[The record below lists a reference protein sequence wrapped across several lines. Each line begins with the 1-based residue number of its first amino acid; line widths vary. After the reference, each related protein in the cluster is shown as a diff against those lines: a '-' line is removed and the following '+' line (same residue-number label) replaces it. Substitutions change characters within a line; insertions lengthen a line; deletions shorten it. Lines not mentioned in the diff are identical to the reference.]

1 MPWLTLATLRA
12 RKGGFLGTFVAL
24 LFGSAVLSVC
34 GILLESGLRSG
45 VPPQRYAAADVVV
58 SGRQQAD
65 MPVDGRGAP
74 APAPLK
80 PTLVERVPVPAEL
93 APEIRA
99 LKEVRAV
106 VADIGVPAHVVGPD
120 GAPLAGA
127 GGTQS
132 LGHNW
137 SSTELGPFRLTAGH
151 APAGMTDVVLDADLA
166 ARADA
171 VPGDRLSLTTDAG
184 TERFR
189 VSGIV
194 ALQSHDGP
202 LRQPAVFFSDA
213 FAESRSVHPGR
224 VDSLGVLAAPGTSS
238 DELADAVSTVL
249 DGSDVSVRT
258 GDDRAEAEFLDV
270 AMSGP
275 KLVLL
280 AVSVAGNIFLVT
292 IFVVSST
299 LSLAVGHRRRELAL
313 LRAVGAAPRQVRRM
327 VTAEAL
333 AVALAGGVLG
343 WPVGVLVV
351 RWIGGR
357 LAEHGF
363 VPFDFAP
370 VYGALPA
377 VGAVVVTVLTAYLA
391 ALTAARRATRIRP
404 TEALGEA
411 AVEPAGLGR
420 WRAATGAALVLG
432 SAALFAV
439 GLNRS
444 DDFAALVGLANSLV
458 LTVVIA
464 AAVLGPLVSRAS
476 MRIVGPALRTSRV
489 TGHLAAANNSSQVRR
504 LAGAVTPLVLAVSFA
519 ATVIFAESTS
529 QHTAREQR
537 EAGLVADHV
546 LTSPVKVP
554 PGVVEELRGEE
565 GVRAVTGL
573 VTSSVVGVAVGSG
586 SGQAVPLSAQG
597 LDPKALPETV
607 DLDLRRGEFGRLG
620 PDTVALST
628 TASSRLGLDV
638 GETAQLRLGD
648 GTLVTPRVV
657 AVYDRGLGFADLT
670 FDRAVLSAHTT
681 TGMDD
686 SVLVRA
692 DAEARDDVRKALVQL
707 VEKHPS
713 LQIADRISFNLRM
726 QEQQAYAW
734 VNYLITGLIIA
745 YSGVTVVNAQVM
757 NTMVRR
763 REFALLR
770 LSGITSHQVMR
781 MVTWESAA
789 VAVIGVGLGTLAA
802 FPALSLIALAL
813 TGSVMPTV
821 SPLAYLSIA
830 GGTAG
835 LAALGAFLPARLL
848 LLRRPIHA
856 IGSRE

>member
-1 MPWLTLATLRA
+1 MLWLTLATLRA
-12 RKGGFLGTFVAL
+12 RKGGFFGTFIAL
-24 LFGSAVLSVC
+24 LIGSAVLSVC
-34 GILLESGLRSG
+34 GILLESGLRSD
-45 VPPQRYAAADVVV
+45 VPPQRYAAADVIV

-65 MPVDGRGAP
+65 MPVDGEAAP
-74 APAPLK
+74 APAPMK
-80 PTLVERVPVPAEL
+80 PTLVERVPVRAEL
-93 APEIRA
+93 APKLRA
-99 LKEVRAV
+99 LRGVRAV
-106 VADIGVPAHVVGPD
+106 VADIGVPAHIVEPD
-120 GAPLAGA
+120 GAPLAG
-127 GGTQS
+127 GTQP

-137 SSTELGPFRLTAGH
+137 SSTELGPFRLTSGR
-151 APAGMTDVVLDADLA
+151 APAGMAEVVLDADLA

-171 VPGDRLSLTTDAG
+171 VPGDRLSVTTGAG
-184 TERFR
+184 TGHFR

-194 ALQSHDGP
+194 AFQGREGP

-213 FAESRSVHPGR
+213 FAASRSVRPGL
-224 VDSLGVLAAPGTSS
+224 VDSLGVLAAPGTTS

-249 DGSDVSVRT
+249 DGHDVSVRT
-258 GDDRAEAEFLDV
+258 DGDRAEAEFLDV
-270 AMSGP
+270 ATTGP

-299 LSLAVGHRRRELAL
+299 LALAVGHRRREMAL

-343 WPVGVLVV
+343 WPVGVLVM

-370 VYGALPA
+370 VYGPLPA
-377 VGAVVVTVLTAYLA
+377 VGAVLVTVLTAYLA

-411 AVEPAGLGR
+411 ALEPAGLGR
-420 WRAATGAALVLG
+420 GRAVTGAVLVLG
-432 SAALFAV
+432 SAALFV
-439 GLNRS
+439 MGLNLS
-444 DDFAALVGLANSLV
+444 GDFAALVGLANSLV

-476 MRIVGPALRTSRV
+476 MRVVGPALRTSRV
-489 TGHLAAANNSSQVRR
+489 TGHLAAANNSTQVRR
-504 LAGAVTPLVLAVSFA
+504 LAGAVTPLILAVSFA
-519 ATVIFAESTS
+519 ATVIFAASTS

-546 LTSPVKVP
+546 LTSPAKVAP
-554 PGVVEELRGEE
+554 EVVEDLRGRE
-565 GVRAVTGL
+565 GIRAVTGL
-573 VTSSVVGVAVGSG
+573 VTSSVVGVEVAVGSD
-586 SGQAVPLSAQG
+586 SRQPVSLSAQG

-607 DLDLRRGEFGRLG
+607 DLDLRRGDFDRLG
-620 PDTVALST
+620 PATVALST

-638 GETAQLRLGD
+638 GDAAQLRLGD

-670 FDRAVLSAHTT
+670 FDHAVLAAHTT
-681 TGMDD
+681 TGMND

-692 DAEARDDVRKALVQL
+692 ATEARADVTKALAEVA
-707 VEKHPS
+707 EEYPS
-713 LQIADRISFNLRM
+713 LQVADRISFNRQM

-734 VNYLITGLIIA
+734 VNYLIAGLIIA
-745 YSGVTVVNAQVM
+745 YAGVTVVNAQVM

-770 LSGITSHQVMR
+770 LTGITSRQVMR
-781 MVTWESAA
+781 MVSWESAA

-802 FPALSLIALAL
+802 FPALGLIALAL
-813 TGSVMPTV
+813 TGSVWPTV
-821 SPLAYLSIA
+821 SPLTYLSIV

-835 LAALGAFLPARLL
+835 LAALGAYVPARLL
-848 LLRRPIHA
+848 LLRRPIHT